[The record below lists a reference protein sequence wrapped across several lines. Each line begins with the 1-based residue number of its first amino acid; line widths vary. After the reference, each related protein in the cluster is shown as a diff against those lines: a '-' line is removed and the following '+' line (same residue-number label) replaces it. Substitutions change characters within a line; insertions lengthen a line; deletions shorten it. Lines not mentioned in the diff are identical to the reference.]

1 MDLRDEARSMQGDLV
16 ELRRTLHREPEV
28 GLDLPRTQER
38 VLEALSPLS
47 LEIDV
52 GRSTTSVTA
61 VLRGGSRAQPH
72 PTTVLLRADMDAL
85 PVDEE
90 VDVDFAAANGAM
102 HACGHDLHTTAL
114 IGAARILGQ
123 HREQLDGDV
132 VFMFQPGEE
141 GWDGAGAMLSEGVL
155 DAAGK
160 RADHAYALHVFSN
173 RLAKGTFASKPGTI
187 MSASHALDVTVRG
200 AGGHGSMPHTA
211 RDPITAAAQMV
222 LALQTMI
229 TRSHDV
235 FEPVVITVG
244 VIQAGTRRNIIP
256 DTARFEAT
264 VRRFSPESEHKLAG
278 SITRVLQGV
287 AVTHGVDVDIDFH
300 QEYPVTVNTA
310 SEVDFA
316 ANVVRE
322 LMGEERFVE
331 LDKPIAASEDFSR
344 VLEAVP
350 GAFICLGACVPDLD
364 PASAPMNHSPRAQ
377 FDDGVLGDA
386 AALYAGLAVHRLQQ
400 AACTGATS

>member
-1 MDLRDEARSMQGDLV
+1 VDLRGEARSMQSDLT
-16 ELRRTLHREPEV
+16 ELRRALHREPEI

-38 VLEALSPLS
+38 VLAALSPLP
-47 LEIDV
+47 LEISV
-52 GRSTTSVTA
+52 GKSTTSVTA
-61 VLRGGSRAQPH
+61 VLRGGRRAQSH
-72 PTTVLLRADMDAL
+72 PSTVLLRADMDAL
-85 PVDEE
+85 PVNEE
-90 VDVDFAAANGAM
+90 ADVDFAAVNGGM

-114 IGAARILGQ
+114 VGAARILAQ
-123 HREQLDGDV
+123 HREQLGGDV

-141 GWDGAGAMLSEGVL
+141 GWDGAGAMISEGVL
-155 DAAGK
+155 DAAGQ

-173 RLAKGTFASKPGTI
+173 RFRKGTFVSKPGTI

-200 AGGHGSMPHTA
+200 AGGHGSSPHTA

-244 VIQAGTRRNIIP
+244 VIHAGTRRNVIP

-264 VRRFSPESEHKLAG
+264 VRRFSPESEQRLGA
-278 SITRVLQGV
+278 SITRVLQGI
-287 AVTHGVDVDIDFH
+287 AATHGVEVDIDFH
-300 QEYPVTVNTA
+300 QEYPITVNTP

-316 ANVVRE
+316 AHVIRE
-322 LMGEERFVE
+322 LMGDERFVE
-331 LDKPIAASEDFSR
+331 LEKPISASEDFSR
-344 VLEAVP
+344 VLGAVP
-350 GAFICLGACVPDLD
+350 GAFVGLGACMPNLD

-377 FDDGVLGDA
+377 FDDDVLADA
-386 AALYAGLAVHRLQQ
+386 AAVYAGLAVHRLQQ
-400 AACTGATS
+400 VDAEEAL

>member
-1 MDLRDEARSMQGDLV
+1 MQDDLAEM
-16 ELRRTLHREPEV
+16 RRTFHREPEI

-38 VLEALSPLS
+38 VLEALSRLP

-52 GRSTTSVTA
+52 GKSTTSVTA
-61 VLRGGSRAQPH
+61 VLRGGERRASD
-72 PTTVLLRADMDAL
+72 PTTVLLRGDMDAL

-90 VDVDFAAANGAM
+90 VDVDFAAVNGAM

-114 IGAARILGQ
+114 IGAARILAQ
-123 HREQLDGDV
+123 HREQLGGDV

-141 GWDGAGAMLSEGVL
+141 GWDGAGAMISEGVL
-155 DAAGK
+155 EAAGK

-173 RLAKGTFASKPGTI
+173 RFPQGTFAGKPGTI
-187 MSASHALDVTVRG
+187 MSASHALDVMVRG
-200 AGGHGSMPHTA
+200 AGGHGSAPHTA

-244 VIQAGTRRNIIP
+244 VIHAGTRRNVIP

-264 VRRFSPESEHKLAG
+264 VRRFSPASEQKLG
-278 SITRVLQGV
+278 ETITRVLQGI
-287 AVTHGVDVDIDFH
+287 AATHGVEVDIDFH
-300 QEYPVTVNTA
+300 QEYPVTVNTP

-316 ANVVRE
+316 AQVIRD

-331 LDKPIAASEDFSR
+331 LDKPITASEDFSR
-344 VLEAVP
+344 VLAAVP
-350 GAFICLGACVPDLD
+350 GAFICLGACMPDLD

-377 FDDGVLGDA
+377 FHDGVLGDA
-386 AALYAGLAVHRLQQ
+386 VAVYAGLAVHRLQL
-400 AACTGATS
+400 ADTKGATS